1 MDKDRLIESLETIN
15 FTILNNNQFIYWQ
28 LKLMISMK
36 NIFNLIIYTGC

>member
-28 LKLMISMK
+28 LKLMISME